1 MSRKTTLTS
10 RPPAGR
16 YRDAH
21 GFLRDGPPPR
31 HPWAHYGTELAVVEA
46 YTASERKV
54 RLAHAALNAAGPHVR
69 PQHPPRKGSRE
80 WLANYIKPDPDAD
93 VRDAQSHLRT
103 ASLHVKQEP
112 VPELSLIH
120 I

>member
-16 YRDAH
+16 RRDAH
-21 GFLRDGPPPR
+21 GFLRDPPK
-31 HPWAHYGTELAVVEA
+31 HPWSHYGTELAVVEA

-54 RLAHAALNAAGPHVR
+54 RLAHAALNASGPHVR

-80 WLANYIKPDPDAD
+80 WLQTYIKIPEDAD
-93 VRDAQSHLRT
+93 VRDVQSHLRT

-112 VPELSLIH
+112 VP
-120 I
+120 

>member
-21 GFLRDGPPPR
+21 GFLRDGPPHR
-31 HPWAHYGTELAVVEA
+31 HPWSHYGTELAVVEA

-93 VRDAQSHLRT
+93 VLGHCCHFRVFTQA
-103 ASLHVKQEP
+103 
-112 VPELSLIH
+112 
-120 I
+120 